1 MMNAECRMQNGGGA
15 ADAAAPAGVIASAE
29 LPATQ
34 RRYIHTRTIGADGP
48 DRFRSSLRGIACAAD
63 GGLYAAGDRKVVR
76 YGPRGEVRRT
86 WEIGGPGLCVA
97 VHPDGRVFIGRPGA
111 IEILEPSGRTA
122 DVWSEA
128 ERLVMPTAIGFFE
141 DEVLVGDFAGRCI
154 RRFDGAG
161 RFLNDIGTRPPAVG
175 FRVCNG
181 CLDFEV
187 DADGVVHVADPGRH
201 RVSRFTRAG
210 DLLGSFGR
218 FDGID
223 PAGFPGC
230 CNPTNLALT
239 PEGCV
244 VVTEKAGPRVK
255 LYDRG
260 GALVEVI
267 ATDLFDAGCKNM
279 DVAVDS
285 QGRVYIVDTVERVIQ
300 VFEPAT
306 AEALT

>member
-1 MMNAECRMQNGGGA
+1 MQNGGGA
-15 ADAAAPAGVIASAE
+15 ADPAAPAGVIASAE
-29 LPATQ
+29 SPSTR

-48 DRFRSSLRGIACAAD
+48 DRFRSTLRGIACAAD

-97 VHPDGRVFIGRPGA
+97 VHADERVFIGRPGA

-122 DVWSEA
+122 DVWTEA

-187 DADGVVHVADPGRH
+187 DADGVIHVADPGRH
-201 RVSRFTRAG
+201 RVSRFSRAG
-210 DLLGSFGR
+210 ELLGSFGR

-255 LYDRG
+255 IYKGDG
-260 GALVEVI
+260 TLVEII
-267 ATDLFDAGCKNM
+267 ATELFDPGCKNM

-285 QGRVYIVDTVERVIQ
+285 CGRIFVVDTVERVIQ
-300 VFEPAT
+300 VFEPSP
-306 AEALT
+306 EEQVP